1 VSVIAP
7 QLDPTLQ
14 GRELPG
20 DSTTITGFES
30 AIADHALLAPT
41 ADGKTAHPLWFL
53 VLALR
58 GMGISVDELCDLAQK
73 QDDDTLLFGTC
84 EINQAKPLLVGS
96 TYRTTARITETG
108 RRYTR
113 DGSILDSITVDV
125 RLFDEM
131 RAEAGSVISV
141 YLFKRGTRA

>member
-1 VSVIAP
+1 MSVVAP
-7 QLDPTLQ
+7 QLDPTLT

-20 DSTTITGFES
+20 DTTTITGFES

-73 QDDDTLLFGTC
+73 QHDDTLLFGTC
-84 EINQAKPLLVGS
+84 EINQTTSLIVGA
-96 TYRTTARITETG
+96 TYRTAARITETG
-108 RRYTR
+108 RRSTR
-113 DGSILDSITVDV
+113 DGSILDSVTVDV
-125 RLFDEM
+125 RLFDQTG
-131 RAEAGSVISV
+131 AEAGSVISV
-141 YLFKRGTRA
+141 YLFKRGIRS